1 MIDPAEHNAIIAA
14 NPLIEYCRRI
24 GLELRRVGN
33 EWKCLC
39 PLHTEQTPSF
49 TVDAKKDL
57 FYCHGCGVGGSV
69 IDLHAKLRTMSI
81 GEAMRDLSP
90 YGDNNGDGTR
100 GSREKQEP
108 ASSQD
113 GEKPKSA
120 GTQDRNPASV
130 EIAAYDYQ
138 DATGRVRFQ
147 VVRFEPKTFKQ
158 CHIDQSGARVWN
170 MDGVERLP
178 YRLPEV
184 LAADTEEVWIVEGEK
199 DVETLRQ
206 IKGTVATCN
215 PGGAGKWLPAFSQHL
230 RGKSV
235 FIVPDRDD
243 SGAKHAANVL
253 ASLAGL
259 VKWVKWIELPPEHKG
274 RAVKDIS
281 DLRAACDSLDDFAAT
296 LELLKAKARLI
307 ERGIDSDAY
316 TMAEL
321 EAQYIA
327 EKTVF
332 GDVSLDLNRWL
343 PALCLR
349 ALGPGDLMGLIA
361 GTGQCKTACIQNIL
375 ACNAELPGILF
386 ELELSGPQMFERSAA
401 VATGYDAWRI
411 SQYYDKGERIDWWTS
426 GKFNHLLTCTAT
438 LSMLEIDERIGRASA
453 KLGCIPRVFVIDYAQ
468 LVRGS
473 GSRYERMS
481 ATCEEAKRLAKK
493 WNAVGII
500 VSQVARPDDDSNPE
514 VSLYDAKESGSFEN
528 SCGLVLGVWKTS
540 KTDMVCKVLKTRAA
554 TLAGLSGCAC
564 AAIPTSSNR
573 RLLPWAYERPGH
585 FSPRKRDPSWLAS
598 GRCGVIGRTALNSLS
613 TIWLSSPGRLLS
625 RFGRQTANS
634 SDR

>member
-1 MIDPAEHNAIIAA
+1 MIQPENDRASIIDAH
-14 NPLIEYCRRI
+14 PLLEYCRGM
-24 GLELRRVGN
+24 GLDMRRAGR
-33 EWKCLC
+33 EWTCLC
-39 PLHTEQTPSF
+39 PLHEERSPSF
-49 TVDAKKDL
+49 CANTDKNL
-57 FYCHGCGVGGSV
+57 FHCHGCGEGGTV
-69 IDLHAKLRTMSI
+69 IDLHAKLRGISI

-90 YGDNNGDGTR
+90 AGGNGDQLPHAHGR
-100 GSREKQEP
+100 PQS
-108 ASSQD
+108 ASSPSRT
-113 GEKPKSA
+113 E
-120 GTQDRNPASV
+120 V
-130 EIAAYDYQ
+130 AAYDYQ

-147 VVRFEPKTFKQ
+147 VVRYEPKDFRQ
-158 CHIDQSGARVWN
+158 CRIDECGARVWN

-184 LAADTEEVWIVEGEK
+184 LAADTDEVWIVEGEK

-230 RGKSV
+230 RGKCV
-235 FIVPDRDD
+235 YIVPDRDEP
-243 SGAKHAANVL
+243 GAKHAASVL

-259 VKWVKWIELPPEHKG
+259 VTWVKWVELPPEHKG

-281 DLRAACDSLDDFAAT
+281 DSCTACASLSDFGAT

-327 EKTVF
+327 EKTIF

-343 PALCLR
+343 PSLSLR
-349 ALGPGDLMGLIA
+349 SLGPGDLMGIMA
-361 GTGQCKTACIQNIL
+361 NTGQCKTACIQNIL
-375 ACNAELPGILF
+375 ACNAALPGILF

-401 VATGYDAWRI
+401 IATGYNAWRI
-411 SQYYDKGERIDWWTS
+411 SQFYDERNRVDWRTS
-426 GKFNHLLTCTAT
+426 GKFANLLTCTAT
-438 LSMLEIDERIGRASA
+438 LSMAEIDERIGRASA
-453 KLGCIPRVFVIDYAQ
+453 KLGCTPRVFVIDYAQ
-468 LVRGS
+468 LVRGH

-493 WNAVGII
+493 WNAIGII
-500 VSQVARPDDDSNPE
+500 VSQVARPDDDDDNE

-540 KTDMVCKVLKTRAA
+540 KTELACKVLKNTRGYAGKEVAMRLRDNTYIIEPVA
-554 TLAGLSGCAC
+554 T
-564 AAIPTSSNR
+564 
-573 RLLPWAYERPGH
+573 
-585 FSPRKRDPSWLAS
+585 
-598 GRCGVIGRTALNSLS
+598 
-613 TIWLSSPGRLLS
+613 
-625 RFGRQTANS
+625 
-634 SDR
+634 